1 MSGFQI
7 YHSHILGTNYT
18 ILDVYKIL
26 ISSKLAISHSCL
38 LFLFIYFVF
47 ELLYKIVINV
57 FFLTACTGSSNFII
71 TNILKTNLGGKG
83 LSISQY
89 QVSRNLKQL
98 LTQLK
103 WVYVCW
109 LLSSL
114 DLLIPCSG
122 PTLRNGAT
130 QWAES
135 SHIN

>member
-47 ELLYKIVINV
+47 ELLYKIVIIF

-103 WVYVCW
+103 
-109 LLSSL
+109 
-114 DLLIPCSG
+114 
-122 PTLRNGAT
+122 
-130 QWAES
+130 
-135 SHIN
+135 